1 MNDSQDEFDFTA
13 TKEMLVLIL
22 RAPLRRP
29 KLAAFIFASVMLLAT
44 IASVRVRPTYE
55 AQAAIVV
62 QKNAMLPT
70 FGDAAKNVPSNE
82 IDPAVG
88 VSETVKGRQNLI
100 SLAQQTHLADKT
112 KIPPNPSLSSE
123 PSDEDKLQAAVKVL
137 ERKLTVTSDGVTINF
152 VADWSDPQTAYD
164 LVSAAV
170 HNFLDSRTAAE
181 VAIVSDAIDLLEEHA
196 KREREGIDVAMD
208 EFLRLK
214 ETWKAPARSSAAAS
228 AAAPSVAGA
237 NRPQPDE
244 TVGPAQQAEIA
255 KRLDEKK
262 QQIKEMQEDRRR
274 QMSELNAQMA
284 GALGNLTPSH
294 PTVIG
299 LRRKIEA
306 FSQEPANLTA
316 LKNEERSLLNE
327 LASIEGPKDGARAS
341 AGALGVVLGTRGTG
355 ASSVASKQDLEIV
368 DPASA
373 MALSKLQSRI
383 RKYEDFMDQISA
395 AKLQLDLARNAFK
408 YRYSVFKPAEMPTS
422 PKYPV
427 RLMLI
432 VGGTFFAAF
441 LAAIVGVLLDL
452 ASGHFVESWQ
462 VKRKL
467 DLPLLGEVTRP

>member
-1 MNDSQDEFDFTA
+1 MGQSSRSLNDSQDEFDFAA

-29 KLAAFIFASVMLLAT
+29 RLAAVIFASVTLLAT
-44 IASVRVRPTYE
+44 IAAVRARPTYE

-70 FGDAAKNVPSNE
+70 FGEAAKNVPSNE

-88 VSETVKGRQNLI
+88 VSEAVKGRQNLI
-100 SLAQQTHLADKT
+100 SLVQQTHLVDKT
-112 KIPPNPSLSSE
+112 KNPLT
-123 PSDEDKLQAAVKVL
+123 SDEDQLQAAVKVL
-137 ERKLTVTSDGVTINF
+137 ERKLTVTSDGATVTF

-196 KREREGIDVAMD
+196 KSERNGIDVAME

-214 ETWKAPARSSAAAS
+214 ETWKTPTASSAA
-228 AAAPSVAGA
+228 PRVAGSS
-237 NRPQPDE
+237 PQPGE
-244 TVGPAQQAEIA
+244 AVGPAEQAEIA
-255 KRLDEKK
+255 RRLDEKK

-274 QMSELNAQMA
+274 QLSELNAQMA
-284 GALGNLTPSH
+284 GILGTLTPSH
-294 PTVIG
+294 PTAIG
-299 LRRKIEA
+299 LRRKIDA
-306 FSQEPANLTA
+306 FSQEPPNLTA

-327 LASIEGPKDGARAS
+327 LAAITGPKDGAKGS
-341 AGALGVVLGTRGTG
+341 AGTLGILSTRGTG
-355 ASSVASKQDLEIV
+355 AASVASKQDLEIV

-408 YRYSVFKPAEMPTS
+408 YRYSVFKPAEMPTR
-422 PKYPV
+422 PKYPI
-427 RLMLI
+427 RLLVI
-432 VGGTFFAAF
+432 VGGTFLAAF
-441 LAAIVGVLLDL
+441 LAAVVAALLDL
-452 ASGHFVESWQ
+452 ASGHFVEPWQ

-467 DLPLLGEVTRP
+467 SLPLLGEVIRP

>member
-1 MNDSQDEFDFTA
+1 MSMNDSQDEFDFTA
-13 TKEMLVLIL
+13 TKEMLALIL

-29 KLAAFIFASVMLLAT
+29 KLALVIFASVMLLAT
-44 IASVRVRPTYE
+44 IAAVSASPTYQ

-88 VSETVKGRQNLI
+88 VFETVKGRQSLI
-100 SLAQQTHLADKT
+100 SLAQQTHLVEKT
-112 KIPPNPSLSSE
+112 KIPSNAPLST
-123 PSDEDKLQAAVKVL
+123 DEDRLQAVVKVL
-137 ERKLTVTSDGVTINF
+137 ERKLTVTSDGATVNF

-170 HNFLDSRTAAE
+170 HNFLDGRTAAE

-196 KREREGIDVAMD
+196 KSEREGIDVAMD

-214 ETWKAPARSSAAAS
+214 ETWKAPAAS
-228 AAAPSVAGA
+228 RAPVAGS
-237 NRPQPDE
+237 NQPRTGE

-274 QMSELNAQMA
+274 QLSELNAQMA
-284 GALGNLTPSH
+284 GVLGTLTPSH
-294 PTVIG
+294 PTAIA
-299 LRRKIEA
+299 LRRKLDA
-306 FSQEPANLTA
+306 FSAEPANLTA

-341 AGALGVVLGTRGTG
+341 AAALGVLSTRGSG

-408 YRYSVFKPAEMPTS
+408 YRYSVFKPAELPTS

-427 RLMLI
+427 RLLI
-432 VGGTFFAAF
+432 MVGGTFLAAF

-452 ASGHFVESWQ
+452 ASGHFVEPWQ

-467 DLPLLGEVTRP
+467 NLPLLGEVTRP